1 VLKSTGLEA
10 ATCLPYE
17 AMHARDA
24 STLDRREYRVNM
36 LCWTLFEVS
45 GDMLAAGGSSPH

>member
-24 STLDRREYRVNM
+24 STLDCREYRVNM
-36 LCWTLFEVS
+36 CWMLFEVS
-45 GDMLAAGGSSPH
+45 GGMLAAGGSSPH